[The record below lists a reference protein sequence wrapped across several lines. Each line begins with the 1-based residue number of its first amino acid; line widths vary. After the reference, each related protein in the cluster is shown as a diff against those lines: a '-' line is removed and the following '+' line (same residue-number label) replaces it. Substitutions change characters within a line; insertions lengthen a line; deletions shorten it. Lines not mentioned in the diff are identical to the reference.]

1 MALKFTK
8 LTRLNIRSLKYP
20 GKIIENGISVE
31 RLKNGDSRY
40 KINISV
46 NGTRVHRLVG
56 YESDGTTRSQAE
68 TAIENIRGDIRSE
81 RFDLSPSRKTV
92 LGFEEASKKYIVRL
106 KLENG
111 NDIKMK
117 IMRLEH
123 NLVPFFKNKP
133 IDTFKSF
140 DFERYKKS
148 RLEGK
153 ISSKGPAKKS
163 TINRDLAVVSHLFN
177 MFVEWELLE
186 HLPCKIKKFREPE
199 GRIVFLSK
207 EEIEALF
214 EAAKVS
220 PNPVLY
226 PFCFIAINSSMR
238 RMEILS
244 IRIEYI
250 NFSNNTIFVHEAKGG
265 SRNQKI
271 TSKLADY
278 LQEYIKMFDIKEGWL
293 FPAPKS
299 KTGHT
304 VAIERPFR
312 EAVKLAGLDV
322 KAVVRHT
329 LRHSAI
335 SHMVQANI
343 NIPMVK
349 RLAGHKN
356 LETTMKYIHQN
367 APDVDKAMQ
376 QFEDQIES
384 PKTKKL
390 KAV

>member
-1 MALKFTK
+1 
-8 LTRLNIRSLKYP
+8 
-20 GKIIENGISVE
+20 
-31 RLKNGDSRY
+31 
-40 KINISV
+40 
-46 NGTRVHRLVG
+46 
-56 YESDGTTRSQAE
+56 
-68 TAIENIRGDIRSE
+68 
-81 RFDLSPSRKTV
+81 
-92 LGFEEASKKYIVRL
+92 
-106 KLENG
+106 
-111 NDIKMK
+111 
-117 IMRLEH
+117 
-123 NLVPFFKNKP
+123 
-133 IDTFKSF
+133 
-140 DFERYKKS
+140 
-148 RLEGK
+148 
-153 ISSKGPAKKS
+153 
-163 TINRDLAVVSHLFN
+163 LAVVSHLFN

-186 HLPCKIKKFREPE
+186 HIPCKIKKFPEPE

-207 EEIEALF
+207 EEIAALLEAT
-214 EAAKVS
+214 KVS
-220 PNPVLY
+220 PNPLLY

-250 NFSNNTIFVHEAKGG
+250 NFSNNTIFIHEAKGG

-278 LQEYIKMFDIKEGWL
+278 LREYIKRFDVKEGWL

-322 KAVVRHT
+322 KTVVRHT
-329 LRHSAI
+329 LRHTAI
-335 SHMVQANI
+335 SHMVAANI
-343 NIPMVK
+343 NVPMVK

-367 APDVDKAMQ
+367 EPAVDKAMQ

-390 KAV
+390 KVV